1 MVGLIFFAA
10 VGIYILYVLG
20 KKREK
25 VELKNSIRDS
35 KMTKIIIQ
43 EILKSGYIDILV
55 YRTYVYFNTN
65 TKIYYADYG
74 YDIVCASISTACIVT
89 ANLIEKLNL
98 SYNIIDLVCDEGYF
112 RLSVKT
118 IDETLNGIFE
128 NLEYTMEDISK
139 QYPKYLK
146 IVK

>member
-1 MVGLIFFAA
+1 MTTCRIVKENEQALI
-10 VGIYILYVLG
+10 
-20 KKREK
+20 
-25 VELKNSIRDS
+25 
-35 KMTKIIIQ
+35 
-43 EILKSGYIDILV
+43 EIKGHSGYAK
-55 YRTYVYFNTN
+55 FG
-65 TKIYYADYG
+65 K
-74 YDIVCASISTACIVT
+74 DIVCASISTACIVT

>member
-1 MVGLIFFAA
+1 MTTCRIVKEKEQALIEVKGHAGYA
-10 VGIYILYVLG
+10 NHG
-20 KKREK
+20 K
-25 VELKNSIRDS
+25 
-35 KMTKIIIQ
+35 
-43 EILKSGYIDILV
+43 
-55 YRTYVYFNTN
+55 
-65 TKIYYADYG
+65 
-74 YDIVCASISTACIVT
+74 DIVCASISTACIVT

>member
-1 MVGLIFFAA
+1 
-10 VGIYILYVLG
+10 
-20 KKREK
+20 
-25 VELKNSIRDS
+25 
-35 KMTKIIIQ
+35 MT
-43 EILKSGYIDILV
+43 
-55 YRTYVYFNTN
+55 TYNVVKDKYT
-65 TKIYYADYG
+65 TTIEVKGHAGYADYG

-98 SYNIIDLVCDEGYF
+98 SYNVIDLVCDEGYF

-118 IDETLNGIFE
+118 VDETLNGIFE

>member
-1 MVGLIFFAA
+1 MTTCRIVKENEQASIEVKGHAGYA
-10 VGIYILYVLG
+10 VHG
-20 KKREK
+20 K
-25 VELKNSIRDS
+25 
-35 KMTKIIIQ
+35 
-43 EILKSGYIDILV
+43 
-55 YRTYVYFNTN
+55 
-65 TKIYYADYG
+65 
-74 YDIVCASISTACIVT
+74 DIVCASISTACILT

-112 RLSVKT
+112 RLKVKT

-128 NLEYTMEDISK
+128 NLEYTMENISK